1 VVTISSVYNP
11 PRPTLG
17 YHATTHQS
25 DCYNDAAWVHERHDK
40 NRALPPRRKVGPL
53 ASFKVSGRTSKW
65 DTLSTG
71 RRHNFSSTPSHN
83 LPALRSSFVG
93 REREIEEV
101 ERELTMTRLLTLTG
115 VGGSG
120 KTRLALE
127 VARDLIE
134 AYPDGVWLV
143 ELAPLSEDAL
153 VPKAVA
159 ETLKVPER
167 PDEPLSDT
175 LTEVLRSRELLLV
188 VDNCEHL
195 LDATARLADSFLDS
209 CPNVSILATSREV
222 LGVEGE
228 VRWSVPRLSAP
239 DPQRL
244 PTVEEL
250 ERSESARL
258 FLARA
263 RNRDPSFA
271 FTPGSAQT
279 VAEVCSKLEGI
290 PLAIELAAA
299 RVGTLPLEQISERLE
314 GSLELLTHGGR
325 TAATRQ
331 QTIRGTLDWSHELLC
346 EQERKVFRRL
356 SVFAGGWILAASEVV
371 VPDESIAGSEVL
383 ELLSGLVEKSLVIA
397 ELAAESGGV
406 RYRLLDTIR
415 QYALEKLEQSDEI
428 EDVKRA
434 HAEYF
439 LALAEEVEPQL
450 LGPRE
455 AEGFER
461 LEEELDN
468 VRAALSWASEQGEA
482 EFGLRL
488 GGALMSFWSSP
499 RHFGEGRGWIEGA
512 LTQEGP
518 TSALARAKALGAA
531 SLLASEQSNYARA
544 KEAAEEGLRLSKE
557 AGIED
562 SQTPFFP
569 GGSPATFFLTLMATL
584 SLDEG
589 DPERATALGEESL
602 ALGRQ
607 ADAAQGI
614 VWSLLI
620 LAIAATL
627 RADYERAER
636 LYAEGLSL
644 SRELDSA
651 YWRFLYL
658 QNWGWT
664 ALLQGD
670 PARATVLIEE
680 AVELAR
686 ERRRGFMG
694 LLSRP
699 LDNLGWAA
707 LLGGELGRAKAQFG
721 ENLTLSKALGDK
733 RTLLMSLE
741 GLACAAGAEG
751 KAIRAARLFGAAEA
765 LMEAI
770 RYRLVPQERAVLEPY
785 RASVRSRLGEAAWAE
800 ALAAGGAT
808 GLDEALGYALSEE
821 EPSTT
826 TLAAPEQSSA
836 SSSTSEHPSTSS
848 STPEYPAG
856 LTPREV
862 EVLGLVAEGLTNAQ
876 VAQRLFLSPRTV
888 HRHLNSIY
896 HKLGVSTRTAA
907 SRFALEH
914 GLL

>member
-1 VVTISSVYNP
+1 MAFTGVHSRIARRWGAGLTERAGDDQERTHPRKIRTQFRGFRLFRCAARIGLVTMFPCNEP
-11 PRPTLG
+11 TRPTLG
-17 YHATTHQS
+17 RDATTHQS

-40 NRALPPRRKVGPL
+40 NRALPPRRKAEPL

-65 DTLSTG
+65 DNLSTG
-71 RRHNFSSTPSHN
+71 RTHKSSSTPSHN

-93 REREIEEV
+93 RKREIEEV
-101 ERELTMTRLLTLTG
+101 ERELAMTRLLTLTG

-127 VARDLIE
+127 VARDFIE

-143 ELAPLSEDAL
+143 ELAPLSEEAL

-167 PDEPLSDT
+167 PEEPLSDT

-258 FLARA
+258 FLVRA

-271 FTPGSAQT
+271 FTPGSAQA

-346 EQERKVFRRL
+346 ERERKVFRRL

-371 VPDESIAGSEVL
+371 VSGESIGESEVL

-397 ELAAESGGV
+397 ELNAESGGV
-406 RYRLLDTIR
+406 RYSLLDTIR

-434 HAEYF
+434 HAEYC

-450 LGPRE
+450 IGPRE
-455 AEGFER
+455 AEEFER

-468 VRAALSWASEQGEA
+468 VRAALSWASERGEA

-499 RHFGEGRGWIEGA
+499 RHFGEGRGWLEGA
-512 LTQEGP
+512 LSQEGP

-544 KEAAEEGLRLSKE
+544 KGAAEEGLRLSKE
-557 AGIED
+557 AGTED
-562 SQTPFFP
+562 SRRPFFVWNNP
-569 GGSPATFFLTLMATL
+569 TTFFLNRLANVSM
-584 SLDEG
+584 EQG
-589 DPERATALGEESL
+589 DHERARALGQESL
-602 ALGRQ
+602 VLSRQ
-607 ADAAQGI
+607 ANEMQGI
-614 VWSLLI
+614 VWSLLT

-627 RADYERAER
+627 RADYEQAER
-636 LYAEGLSL
+636 FYAEGMRLA
-644 SRELDSA
+644 RELDSA
-651 YWRFLYL
+651 YARFLFL

-664 ALLQGD
+664 ALLRGD
-670 PARATVLIEE
+670 PARATLLIEE
-680 AVELAR
+680 AVGLAG
-686 ERRRGFMG
+686 ERKRGFMG

-707 LLGGELGRAKAQFG
+707 LVGGELGRAKAQFA

-741 GLACAAGAEG
+741 GLACVAGAEG
-751 KAIRAARLFGAAEA
+751 GA
-765 LMEAI
+765 M
-770 RYRLVPQERAVLEPY
+770 
-785 RASVRSRLGEAAWAE
+785 
-800 ALAAGGAT
+800 
-808 GLDEALGYALSEE
+808 GLDHAIGYALSKEK
-821 EPSTT
+821 PSERLFPTRSQ
-826 TLAAPEQSSA
+826 P
-836 SSSTSEHPSTSS
+836 PVS
-848 STPEYPAG
+848 STPEHPGG
-856 LTPREV
+856 LSPREV

-888 HRHLNSIY
+888 QRHLNSIY
-896 HKLGVSTRTAA
+896 HKLGVSSRAVAT
-907 SRFALEH
+907 RFAIEH

>member
-1 VVTISSVYNP
+1 MEEHKGGQGSRTIGRIP
-11 PRPTLG
+11 
-17 YHATTHQS
+17 
-25 DCYNDAAWVHERHDK
+25 
-40 NRALPPRRKVGPL
+40 GPL
-53 ASFKVSGRTSKW
+53 R
-65 DTLSTG
+65 
-71 RRHNFSSTPSHN
+71 STPQHN
-83 LPALRSSFVG
+83 LPAQRSSFVG
-93 REREIEEV
+93 RERELFEV
-101 ERELTMTRLLTLTG
+101 KRELAMTRLLTLTG

-127 VARDLIE
+127 VARDLLE
-134 AYPDGVWLV
+134 SYPDGAWLV
-143 ELAPLSEDAL
+143 ELAPISEDAL
-153 VPKAVA
+153 VTKAVA
-159 ETLKVPER
+159 EALEVPER
-167 PDEPLSDT
+167 PEEPLADT
-175 LTEVLRSRELLLV
+175 LTEVLGSQELLLV

-195 LDATARLADSFLDS
+195 LEATAHLVDVLLDS
-209 CPNVSILATSREV
+209 CPRLRILATSREV

-228 VRWSVPRLSAP
+228 ARWPVPRLSAP
-239 DPQRL
+239 DPHRL
-244 PTVEEL
+244 PTVDEL

-271 FTPGSAQT
+271 FTPGSAQA

-371 VPDESIAGSEVL
+371 VPDESIAESEVL

-450 LGPRE
+450 IGPRE

-468 VRAALSWASEQGEA
+468 VRAALSWASERGEA

-499 RHFGEGRGWIEGA
+499 RHFGEGRGWIERA

-544 KEAAEEGLRLSKE
+544 KKAAEDGLRLSRE

-569 GGSPATFFLTLMATL
+569 GGSPATFFLNLMATVTM
-584 SLDEG
+584 DEG
-589 DPERATALGEESL
+589 DPERARALGEEGL

-614 VWSLLI
+614 VFSLLI

-627 RADYERAER
+627 RADYEQAER

-644 SRELDSA
+644 SRELASA
-651 YWRFLYL
+651 YWRFLYFE
-658 QNWGWT
+658 NWGWT

-670 PARATVLIEE
+670 PERATVLIEE

-707 LLGGELGRAKAQFG
+707 LLSGELGRAKAQFG
-721 ENLTLSKALGDK
+721 ENLMLSKVRGDK
-733 RTLLMSLE
+733 GTLLMSLE
-741 GLACAAGAEG
+741 GLACVAGAEG
-751 KAIRAARLFGAAEA
+751 ESIRAARLFGAAEA
-765 LMEAI
+765 LMEAR

-785 RASVRSRLGEAAWAE
+785 RASVRSRLGYTMWEEAMAE
-800 ALAAGGAT
+800 GGT
-808 GLDEALGYALSEE
+808 MGLDQATAYALSKER
-821 EPSTT
+821 
-826 TLAAPEQSSA
+826 SSKHLSPTRSQPA
-836 SSSTSEHPSTSS
+836 VS
-848 STPEYPAG
+848 STPEHPGG
-856 LTPREV
+856 LSPREV
-862 EVLGLVAEGLTNAQ
+862 EVLGPVAEGLTNAQ
-876 VAQRLFLSPRTV
+876 IAQRLFLSPRTV
-888 HRHLNSIY
+888 QRHLNSIY
-896 HKLGVSTRTAA
+896 HKLGVSSRAVAT
-907 SRFALEH
+907 RFAMEH